1 MGYFVSLKK
10 NRLNTVLSNQFFM
23 KKSVLFLAL
32 FGMAMTSQAQSK
44 SEVKLNILNTITR
57 ASVEVGYE
65 YFTSP
70 SSSVTFEFLINDRF
84 SYYAENDRKKFNTN
98 SIQLG
103 YNFYFDDGQGTYVY
117 PFLKYRFGD
126 FEEEIESVKV
136 ITDMN
141 SFMLGLGIGYEWV
154 WNNQFAF
161 GPYAN
166 IARNF
171 SEEVNER
178 FSAVEVNAGISV
190 GYRF

>member
-1 MGYFVSLKK
+1 MLGATIAVHAQ
-10 NRLNTVLSNQFFM
+10 NT
-23 KKSVLFLAL
+23 
-32 FGMAMTSQAQSK
+32 

-65 YFTSP
+65 YFTTP
-70 SSSVTFEFLINDRF
+70 SSSVGFEVLINDRF
-84 SYYAENDRKKFNTN
+84 SYYPEDENEEFKTN
-98 SIQLG
+98 SVQLS
-103 YNFYFDDGQGTYVY
+103 YNFYFSRGEGAYVS

-126 FEEEIESVKV
+126 YEEVIENVPY

-141 SFMLGLGIGYEWV
+141 SFILGLGLGYKWV

-166 IARNF
+166 ISRNF
-171 SEEVNER
+171 SKEVIER
-178 FSAVEVNAGISV
+178 FSAIEINAGISV